1 MSKRDDSSL
10 ILRNLKKVDLPS
22 LGQPVVPLD
31 RAEKQ
36 LAGANDSGGGEAS
49 TDVDSTAAIMDDS
62 SSDITPDSRVV
73 SGRTRL
79 QPKHRAVRSAL
90 IVRLH
95 PDLHRRLDEVA
106 RYNSLTMNDIVT
118 EAIELHLQN
127 FAHPPQYGKP
137 EH

>member
-36 LAGANDSGGGEAS
+36 LAGANDSGGGEVRAVAS
-49 TDVDSTAAIMDDS
+49 SADIMPDS
-62 SSDITPDSRVV
+62 SSAIAFDSRVV
-73 SGRTRL
+73 SRKTRL

-127 FAHPPQYGKP
+127 FAHPPPFGKP

>member
-22 LGQPVVPLD
+22 LGQPVVPLE
-31 RAEKQ
+31 RAERQ
-36 LAGANDSGGGEAS
+36 LAGAKDAPSGAS
-49 TDVDSTAAIMDDS
+49 PAVDSVAAIMADS
-62 SSDITPDSRVV
+62 SPAITPDSRVV
-73 SGRTRL
+73 RGRTRL

-106 RYNSLTMNDIVT
+106 RYNNLTMNDIVT

>member
-36 LAGANDSGGGEAS
+36 LAGANDSGGGEA
-49 TDVDSTAAIMDDS
+49 TAVDSSAAITPDS
-62 SSDITPDSRVV
+62 TPDSRVV
-73 SGRTRL
+73 SRKTRL

-127 FAHPPQYGKP
+127 FAHPPPYGKP